1 MTLVDDTQRQ
11 VRPYDFQRQE
21 GLERGRL
28 RRLTPVLEVVA
39 HRIAGSLTSVLHHPV
54 RVEIGELE
62 QERWERFTNALPE
75 PTLLTSA
82 TIVPFGG
89 RIVLH
94 LPTVLAFALVE
105 IRLGGSA
112 TAQTPDRQP
121 TEIEQRLVGEV
132 AMCALEEIPPAFA
145 GVVGFSLGNTSS
157 VTSPMLLHAAKPTE
171 MCLIV
176 GLRLD
181 LGDAGAY
188 DASVCIPLTV
198 LMPILDSLERF
209 DKVQSRSDSE
219 RGLEDLRERLLEA
232 PVEASVC
239 FPDIVL
245 SGEELS
251 SLVPGDV
258 VGLHRSPGSPLSMRV
273 GDAPYCTVVPTIEG
287 KRLACMV
294 VDTEE
299 ETHR

>member
-39 HRIAGSLTSVLHHPV
+39 HRIAGSLTSVLHSPV
-54 RVEIGELE
+54 RVEVGELD
-62 QERWERFTNALPE
+62 QLRWERFANELPE

-82 TIVPFGG
+82 SVAPFGG

-94 LPTVLAFALVE
+94 LPTALAFALVE
-105 IRLGGSA
+105 IRLGGSGA
-112 TAQTPDRQP
+112 APGPDRQL

-132 AMCALEEIPPAFA
+132 AISALEELPPAFA
-145 GVVGFSLGNTSS
+145 GVVAFSLGGMSS

-176 GLRLD
+176 GLHLD
-181 LGDAGAY
+181 LGDAVTH
-188 DASVCIPLTV
+188 DASICVPLTV
-198 LMPILDSLERF
+198 LMPMLDSLERI
-209 DKVQSRSDSE
+209 DRVQSRGDSE
-219 RGLEDLRERLLEA
+219 RVLEDLRDRLLEA
-232 PVEASVC
+232 PVEARIC
-239 FPDIVL
+239 FGDFLL
-245 SGEELS
+245 SSAELS
-251 SLVPGDV
+251 TLSVGDV
-258 VGLHRSPGSPLSMRV
+258 VGLRCRPGSVLSMRV
-273 GDAPYCTVVPTIEG
+273 GDAPYCDVLPTTRG

-294 VDTEE
+294 VDTQE
-299 ETHR
+299 ETNR